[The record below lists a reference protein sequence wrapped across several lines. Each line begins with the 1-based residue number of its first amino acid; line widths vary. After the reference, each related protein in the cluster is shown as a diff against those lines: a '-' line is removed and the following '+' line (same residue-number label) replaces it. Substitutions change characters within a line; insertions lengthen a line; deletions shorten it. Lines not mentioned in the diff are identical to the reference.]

1 VARQRGLLGLGQGV
15 VVDKAWLERKA
26 NRGSLLRHA
35 VDANRQL
42 EEAHDSWQADWVDWQ
57 AAGGQRNTR
66 PYPPSSPFA
75 ISPGCSCKA
84 HHIKLDTQVTC
95 GLMRAAGMLPA
106 DITSLT
112 KFRNGVAGPKDS
124 ELMTTDGGGQV
135 RCVHMAGSHGTG
147 PRCNASSPT
156 CRVRKR
162 KSAVRDSGLQKST
175 EQKRSLYHCT
185 YCQKDITHTPRIRC
199 AECPNNFDLCLECFA
214 VGAELVPHKA
224 WHDYR
229 VLTNLSF
236 PIFHPDWGVSIVQ
249 ADEEQLLLEGID
261 QFGLGNWAAVAES
274 MGSSKTAQQCKLHY
288 FATYIDV
295 DTYPL
300 PSPSPSL
307 MMSGHTMTPQP
318 LPAPGESSLL
328 AGPSLSAVTH
338 TAPHHTSAE
347 LTMESQTAMPAP
359 AELAA
364 DEPQSAASHDPPAD
378 SADPT
383 RTNPHIK
390 RQSPSQPAPGSQ
402 TPLSSAVADQVA
414 DAEQAAP
421 SQLPGSSPSE
431 TVQQSHESA
440 AKQSLSKG
448 QEVAADAQQ
457 PADVKMEDGDVKGWV
472 GDPLHPDMQQQE
484 EEEGS
489 GASVKQQTE
498 AGLQSVG
505 THPTMANSRTLHHE
519 GQGAPGQAVEA
530 EQQVK
535 AEPLVKTE
543 VQANAEPGLSQLLQ
557 PPRPGS
563 AAEEDP
569 TKQQAPA
576 LAAAAGD
583 LLQACASK
591 PVAVQQATSTQ
602 PMPLPAA
609 GGAQLPGSGAAGGRQ
624 GGDKTPAA
632 GVAAKAAG
640 AAAQPLAQAT
650 PPTTAAQ
657 SAPAAGKELVKPAH
671 AEGDA
676 IGFLGKRDEFEHEY
690 DQDAECVVADMEFL
704 EDEPEADR
712 QLKLRML
719 AIYNQR
725 LDARDARRRFLR
737 DYGLLAM
744 RKVQAMERRR
754 TPAEQETDARLRV
767 FARYSSCKEHDELVD
782 GLIIEQRLRSR
793 IQELKEMRSL
803 GCRTLDE
810 CDAVEAALEPRPRK
824 RLTANNSHQNL
835 LLLPAQGPSSTGAA
849 TGPAVAPTSS
859 VLTPVPS
866 IASGLGEQTG
876 SGQEHRPGSVGGN
889 GLANQQ
895 LLAGLQQQLEA
906 WTPAADTPLRHE
918 ANGWATPAPATT
930 PGGWAA
936 TAAVVA
942 GPQGG
947 DLTFPALPGM
957 FMAGRAAAAPGMGPG
972 PEASRWP
979 DLGAVGAGT
988 GHMAAGGGAAAAN
1001 GMSTPLSISGAPGG
1015 EERGAG
1021 AVPGKGPAGGG
1032 LEGPAG
1038 RSSALAGM
1046 GSGAQGDWRLE
1057 RAATGGKAIACAS
1070 GVPLQGSK
1078 GSGPALALWHAQR
1091 GVALDITCMP
1101 GVNLLSAQERELC
1114 SVLRL
1119 LPVHYLAMKDMML
1132 READKHGSITRTK
1145 ARTFFRLDPA
1155 RSLKMYDLWVSCG
1168 WVSGPRAAAA
1178 RAAAASDTATAS
1190 EADP

>member
-1 VARQRGLLGLGQGV
+1 
-15 VVDKAWLERKA
+15 
-26 NRGSLLRHA
+26 
-35 VDANRQL
+35 
-42 EEAHDSWQADWVDWQ
+42 
-57 AAGGQRNTR
+57 
-66 PYPPSSPFA
+66 
-75 ISPGCSCKA
+75 
-84 HHIKLDTQVTC
+84 
-95 GLMRAAGMLPA
+95 
-106 DITSLT
+106 
-112 KFRNGVAGPKDS
+112 
-124 ELMTTDGGGQV
+124 MTTDGGGQA

-162 KSAVRDSGLQKST
+162 KSAVRDSGLQKGT

-236 PIFHPDWGVSIVQ
+236 PIFHPDWGPDLAQ

-261 QFGLGNWAAVAES
+261 QFGLGNWASVAES

-300 PSPSPSL
+300 PFPSPSL

-318 LPAPGESSLL
+318 LPALGESSLL

-338 TAPHHTSAE
+338 TAPHHPSAE
-347 LTMESQTAMPAP
+347 LTMESQTTMPAP
-359 AELAA
+359 TELAA
-364 DEPQSAASHDPPAD
+364 DEPQSAASHDLPAD
-378 SADPT
+378 PADPT
-383 RTNPHIK
+383 HINSHIK

-421 SQLPGSSPSE
+421 PQLPGSSPSG
-431 TVQQSHESA
+431 TVQHSPDTA

-448 QEVAADAQQ
+448 QEVNEDAQQ
-457 PADVKMEDGDVKGWV
+457 PANVKMEDGDMAGWV
-472 GDPLHPDMQQQE
+472 GGPLHSDMQQQQQE

-489 GASVKQQTE
+489 GVSVKQQTE
-498 AGLQSVG
+498 PGLQSVG
-505 THPTMANSRTLHHE
+505 THPTMANSRMLHHD
-519 GQGAPGQAVEA
+519 GQGAHGQAVGA
-530 EQQVK
+530 EQQVE

-543 VQANAEPGLSQLLQ
+543 VQASTGAGLSQPLQ

-583 LLQACASK
+583 LLQACAST
-591 PVAVQQATSTQ
+591 PVVVQQAGSTQ

-609 GGAQLPGSGAAGGRQ
+609 SGAQLPGSGAAGERQ
-624 GGDKTPAA
+624 GGDKTSAA

-640 AAAQPLAQAT
+640 AAAQTLAQAT

-793 IQELKEMRSL
+793 IQELKEMRGL

-810 CDAVEAALEPRPRK
+810 CDAVEAALEQRPRK

-835 LLLPAQGPSSTGAA
+835 LLLPAQGPSSTSAA

-859 VLTPVPS
+859 ALTPVPS
-866 IASGLGEQTG
+866 TASGLGEQTG

-906 WTPAADTPLRHE
+906 WPPAANTPLRHE
-918 ANGWATPAPATT
+918 ANGWATPAPAT
-930 PGGWAA
+930 

-957 FMAGRAAAAPGMGPG
+957 FTAERAAATPGTGPG
-972 PEASRWP
+972 LEASRWP
-979 DLGAVGAGT
+979 DLGATGGGT
-988 GHMAAGGGAAAAN
+988 GLMAAGGGAATAN
-1001 GMSTPLSISGAPGG
+1001 GMSTPHFMSGATGA

-1021 AVPGKGPAGGG
+1021 AVPAGGG

-1046 GSGAQGDWRLE
+1046 GLGAQGGWRLG

-1078 GSGPALALWHAQR
+1078 GSGPALALWHTQR

-1114 SVLRL
+1114 AVSRL

-1132 READKHGSITRTK
+1132 READKQGSITRTK

>member
-1 VARQRGLLGLGQGV
+1 
-15 VVDKAWLERKA
+15 
-26 NRGSLLRHA
+26 
-35 VDANRQL
+35 
-42 EEAHDSWQADWVDWQ
+42 
-57 AAGGQRNTR
+57 
-66 PYPPSSPFA
+66 
-75 ISPGCSCKA
+75 
-84 HHIKLDTQVTC
+84 
-95 GLMRAAGMLPA
+95 
-106 DITSLT
+106 
-112 KFRNGVAGPKDS
+112 
-124 ELMTTDGGGQV
+124 MTTDGGGQGTQTQV
-135 RCVHMAGSHGTG
+135 GSQGQRAAEKHG
-147 PRCNASSPT
+147 A
-156 CRVRKR
+156 K
-162 KSAVRDSGLQKST
+162 
-175 EQKRSLYHCT
+175 E
-185 YCQKDITHTPRIRC
+185 DITHTPRIRC

-236 PIFHPDWGVSIVQ
+236 PIFHPDWG

-274 MGSSKTAQQCKLHY
+274 MGSSKTAQQCK
-288 FATYIDV
+288 
-295 DTYPL
+295 
-300 PSPSPSL
+300 
-307 MMSGHTMTPQP
+307 MSGHTMTPQP

-543 VQANAEPGLSQLLQ
+543 
-557 PPRPGS
+557 
-563 AAEEDP
+563 
-569 TKQQAPA
+569 
-576 LAAAAGD
+576 
-583 LLQACASK
+583 
-591 PVAVQQATSTQ
+591 QATSTQ

>member
-1 VARQRGLLGLGQGV
+1 
-15 VVDKAWLERKA
+15 
-26 NRGSLLRHA
+26 
-35 VDANRQL
+35 
-42 EEAHDSWQADWVDWQ
+42 
-57 AAGGQRNTR
+57 
-66 PYPPSSPFA
+66 
-75 ISPGCSCKA
+75 
-84 HHIKLDTQVTC
+84 
-95 GLMRAAGMLPA
+95 
-106 DITSLT
+106 
-112 KFRNGVAGPKDS
+112 
-124 ELMTTDGGGQV
+124 MTTDGGGQ
-135 RCVHMAGSHGTG
+135 A
-147 PRCNASSPT
+147 
-156 CRVRKR
+156 RVRKR
-162 KSAVRDSGLQKST
+162 KSAVRDSGLQKGT

-236 PIFHPDWGVSIVQ
+236 PIFHPDWG

-261 QFGLGNWAAVAES
+261 QFGLGNWASVAES
-274 MGSSKTAQQCKLHY
+274 MGSSKTAQQCK
-288 FATYIDV
+288 
-295 DTYPL
+295 
-300 PSPSPSL
+300 
-307 MMSGHTMTPQP
+307 MSGHNVTPQP

-328 AGPSLSAVTH
+328 AGPSLSAVNH
-338 TAPHHTSAE
+338 TAFHHTSAE

-359 AELAA
+359 AEPAA

-378 SADPT
+378 PADPT

-402 TPLSSAVADQVA
+402 TPLSSAVADQVT
-414 DAEQAAP
+414 DAEQAALP
-421 SQLPGSSPSE
+421 QLPGSSPSE
-431 TVQQSHESA
+431 TVQHSHDSA

-448 QEVAADAQQ
+448 QEVEADAQQ
-457 PADVKMEDGDVKGWV
+457 PADVKMEDGDVKGW
-472 GDPLHPDMQQQE
+472 
-484 EEEGS
+484 
-489 GASVKQQTE
+489 GA
-498 AGLQSVG
+498 
-505 THPTMANSRTLHHE
+505 H
-519 GQGAPGQAVEA
+519 GQAVGA

-543 VQANAEPGLSQLLQ
+543 QA
-557 PPRPGS
+557 
-563 AAEEDP
+563 D
-569 TKQQAPA
+569 
-576 LAAAAGD
+576 
-583 LLQACASK
+583 
-591 PVAVQQATSTQ
+591 STQ

-609 GGAQLPGSGAAGGRQ
+609 SGAELPGSGAAGERQ

-640 AAAQPLAQAT
+640 AAAQTLVQAT
-650 PPTTAAQ
+650 PPTAAAQ

-793 IQELKEMRSL
+793 IQELKEMRGL

-810 CDAVEAALEPRPRK
+810 CDAVEAALEQRPRK

-835 LLLPAQGPSSTGAA
+835 LLLPAQGPSSTSAA

-859 VLTPVPS
+859 ALTPVPS

-906 WTPAADTPLRHE
+906 WPPAANTPLRQE

-930 PGGWAA
+930 PGGVAT

-957 FMAGRAAAAPGMGPG
+957 FTAERAAATPGTGPG
-972 PEASRWP
+972 LEASRWP
-979 DLGAVGAGT
+979 DLGATGGGT
-988 GHMAAGGGAAAAN
+988 GHMAAGGGAATAN
-1001 GMSTPLSISGAPGG
+1001 GMSTPHFMSGATGA

-1046 GSGAQGDWRLE
+1046 GLGAQGGWRLGC
-1057 RAATGGKAIACAS
+1057 AATGGKAIACAS

-1078 GSGPALALWHAQR
+1078 GSGPALALWHTQR

-1114 SVLRL
+1114 AVSRL

-1132 READKHGSITRTK
+1132 READKQGSITRTK